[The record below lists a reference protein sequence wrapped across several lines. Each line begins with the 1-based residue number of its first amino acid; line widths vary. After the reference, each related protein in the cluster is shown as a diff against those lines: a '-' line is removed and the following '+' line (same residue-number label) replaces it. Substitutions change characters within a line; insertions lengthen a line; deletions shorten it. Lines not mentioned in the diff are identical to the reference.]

1 MNVIGKSGLKRIVRK
16 HPQVESEL
24 LAWYK
29 AARNATWN
37 SLADVRTV
45 FPTADLAGKVLIF
58 NILRNELRLIS
69 VAAFQYQRLYV
80 KALLTHKEYD
90 RKEWTKWAR

>member
-1 MNVIGKSGLKRIVRK
+1 MRK
-16 HPQVESEL
+16 HHQAESEL

-29 AARNATWN
+29 AAHNSRWN
-37 SLADVRTV
+37 SLADVRIV
-45 FPTADLAGKVLIF
+45 FPTADLVGKVLVF
-58 NILRNELRLIS
+58 NILRNELRLIAV
-69 VAAFQYQRLYV
+69 VAFKFQRLYL